1 MSKQQAPHIN
11 LHPLLSS
18 ERTIIA
24 IVLSAIAVIAFAI
37 MVDTYWISIILP
49 VMAVAGYFA
58 VFQLRLLYRL
68 LFFFIPISAEVQ
80 LPGGLS
86 TDLIG
91 EPILWMLFV
100 ITFLYILWQGVPK
113 KVFSII
119 SLVLLFHVGWIVFTS
134 LFSHHPT
141 ISLKYALAKSWYV
154 LPFYLLPYYIID
166 NKKDIR
172 TIFKF
177 FIVGTLI
184 AALYFF
190 VQHYQLGLSY
200 LTRTNAGQPIWRNH
214 VNYAATLVI
223 TLPLYWYLYKS
234 SSSPNKWIYIIG
246 ALVALVFMH
255 FAYARITY
263 LCMAAALVYTL
274 ILRLKL
280 TRLSIVIALI
290 AVTSGTLYLH
300 HNNQYLDLAPDYN
313 KAIMQ
318 MDFENKISAT
328 TSGQDIST
336 MERVHRWIAGANMIA
351 DEPITGVGPSNFYE
365 TYRPYSVFSFE
376 TYVSDNPERSGIHN
390 YYLMVLVEQGWI
402 GLCIFLI
409 LIIAVFFNLEG
420 LYHSTESTKQKQL
433 LLCLGTTLMMIITIN
448 TVNDMI
454 EVIKIGGMFFFV
466 ISIISY
472 LPLAKEA
479 DIKISRS

>member
-1 MSKQQAPHIN
+1 MSKVQTQHIGI
-11 LHPLLSS
+11 HPLLTSDKS
-18 ERTIIA
+18 IISIVLAAIFITASA
-24 IVLSAIAVIAFAI
+24 IVI
-37 MVDTYWISIILP
+37 DNYWISFILP
-49 VMAVAGYFA
+49 AVVIAGYFA
-58 VFQLRLLYRL
+58 IFQLKLLYRL
-68 LFFFIPISAEVQ
+68 LFFFVPISAEVQ
-80 LPGGLS
+80 LSGGLS

-91 EPILWMLFV
+91 EPILWLLFIV
-100 ITFLYILWQGVPK
+100 TFLFILWQGVPK
-113 KVFSII
+113 KVFSVLSLII
-119 SLVLLFHVGWIVFTS
+119 LLHFGWILYTS
-134 LFSHHPT
+134 IFSHHPT
-141 ISLKYALAKSWYV
+141 ISLKYALAKSWFI
-154 LPFYLLPYYIID
+154 LPFYLLPYYLVD
-166 NKKDIR
+166 NRKDLR
-172 TIFKF
+172 SIFKY

-234 SSSPNKWIYIIG
+234 SSSPNRFLYFIG
-246 ALVALVFMH
+246 ALIALVFMH

-263 LCMAAALVYTL
+263 LCMAASVIYAV
-274 ILRLKL
+274 ILKLKL
-280 TRLSIVIALI
+280 TRLSIVIVLI
-290 AVTSGTLYLH
+290 SVISGTLWLH
-300 HNNQYLDLAPDYN
+300 HNNHYLELAPDYN

-336 MERVHRWIAGANMIA
+336 MERVHRWVAGANMIA
-351 DEPITGVGPSNFYE
+351 DKPLTGVGPSNFYE
-365 TYRPYSVFSFE
+365 TYKPYTVFSFE

-402 GLCIFLI
+402 GLGIFII
-409 LIIAVFFNLEG
+409 LIIVAFIKLEER
-420 LYHSTESTKQKQL
+420 YHNCNDKRDKLL

-454 EVIKIGGMFFFV
+454 EVIKIGGIFFFV
-466 ISIISY
+466 LSMISIIPDS
-472 LPLAKEA
+472 
-479 DIKISRS
+479 SRS

>member
-1 MSKQQAPHIN
+1 MSKTQAPYIHI
-11 LHPLLSS
+11 HPLLTSDK
-18 ERTIIA
+18 TVIAIIFFAVAIIA
-24 IVLSAIAVIAFAI
+24 FSI
-37 MVDTYWISIILP
+37 MVDSYWISVILP
-49 VMAVAGYFA
+49 AIAIAGYF
-58 VFQLRLLYRL
+58 VIFQLKLLYRL

-80 LPGGLS
+80 LSGGLS

-91 EPILWMLFV
+91 EPLLWILF
-100 ITFLYILWQGVPK
+100 ITTFLLMLWQGVPK
-113 KVFSII
+113 KGFSIL
-119 SLVLLFHVGWIVFTS
+119 SLALLFHIGWIVYTS

-141 ISLKYALAKSWYV
+141 ISLKYALAKSWYI
-154 LPFYLLPYYIID
+154 LPFYLLPYYVVD
-166 NKKDIR
+166 HKTDIR
-172 TIFKF
+172 SIFKF
-177 FIVGTLI
+177 FIVGTLV
-184 AALYFF
+184 AAAYFF
-190 VQHYQLGLSY
+190 IQHYQLGLSY

-234 SSSPNKWIYIIG
+234 SSSSNNWIYFIG
-246 ALVALVFMH
+246 ALSALVFMH

-274 ILRLKL
+274 IIRVKL

-290 AVTSGTLYLH
+290 GVISGTLWLS
-300 HNNQYLDLAPDYN
+300 HNNQYLELAPDYN

-336 MERVHRWIAGANMIA
+336 MERVHRWVAGANMIV

-365 TYRPYSVFSFE
+365 TYKPYSVFSFE

-390 YYLMVLVEQGWI
+390 YYLMILVEQGWI

-409 LIIAVFFNLEG
+409 LIIVALYKLED
-420 LYHSTESTKQKQL
+420 LYHSTTSKEQKQL

-454 EVIKIGGMFFFV
+454 EVIKIGGMFFFLL
-466 ISIISY
+466 STISY
-472 LPLAKEA
+472 LPLPKEEH
-479 DIKISRS
+479 KLSRS